1 MGLVAYDLGMER
13 AAGARVLRAL
23 VDLGFPCNLACAGC
37 ARRRSPPPD
46 AVALEDLAEN
56 LARAVEES
64 EPARAA
70 VVFYGGEP
78 LLDVEGV
85 AQASAAIRAA
95 CRRLGAAYDATV
107 ITNGTLLD
115 ERAALALAA
124 AGVLKVQVTL
134 AGPPPMHDGRRPLGG
149 AGSFHRILRNLR
161 GARQHLAVLV
171 RCDVAE
177 GCGLGAVADLVRLL
191 EAEGFF
197 EEPHPATILLGR
209 PGSYASQARAI
220 LAFTGPAASPGLP
233 GPGPE
238 AVPPAG

>member
-1 MGLVAYDLGMER
+1 MGLVAYDVGRER
-13 AAGARVLRAL
+13 AAGTRVLRAL

-46 AVALEDLAEN
+46 AVALEDLAAN
-56 LARAVEES
+56 LARGIVES
-64 EPARAA
+64 APAQTA

-78 LLDVEGV
+78 LLDVDGV
-85 AQASAAIRAA
+85 ARASAALRTA
-95 CRRLGAAYDATV
+95 CRRIGAEYDASV

-115 ERAALALAA
+115 ERAADALAA
-124 AGVLKVQVTL
+124 AGISKVQVTL
-134 AGPPPMHDGRRPLGG
+134 AGPPPLHDGRRPLAG

-161 GARQHLAVLV
+161 AARRHLDVLL

-197 EEPHPATILLGR
+197 EEPRPATILLGR

-220 LAFTGPAASPGLP
+220 LAFAGPSTPPALAALSPGT
-233 GPGPE
+233 E
-238 AVPPAG
+238 PPLG

>member
-1 MGLVAYDLGMER
+1 MGLVAYDVGKER
-13 AAGARVLRAL
+13 AAGTRVLRAL

-46 AVALEDLAEN
+46 PVALEDLAAN
-56 LARAVEES
+56 LARAVADAGPE
-64 EPARAA
+64 RAA

-78 LLDVEGV
+78 LLDVDGLSR
-85 AQASAAIRAA
+85 ASAAIRVA
-95 CRRLGAAYDATV
+95 CRRLGATYDASV

-115 ERAALALAA
+115 DRAAVALAA
-124 AGVLKVQVTL
+124 AGIGKVQVTL
-134 AGPPPMHDGRRPLGG
+134 AGPPPLHDGRRPLAG

-161 GARQHLAVLV
+161 TARRHVSVLV

-209 PGSYASQARAI
+209 PG
-220 LAFTGPAASPGLP
+220 
-233 GPGPE
+233 
-238 AVPPAG
+238 